1 MNSKNLSDLLNILK
15 LAQKLDSNGQY
26 KQSDIL
32 FNKTAS
38 YYPEQSQTKNKDISY
53 FEWDEITNEQ
63 FEDNN
68 RAYIEKK
75 PNLLQKE
82 YFNLGDGTDPA
93 KKDELSQ
100 EGLLNGPSGVIGPAY
115 IDPGNVASS
124 PSMAGGNMEEFEWD
138 NVRDENHPE
147 YNRIPR
153 R

>member
-1 MNSKNLSDLLNILK
+1 MNSKNLSDIFHLLK
-15 LAQKLDSNGQY
+15 LAQRLDSNEQY
-26 KQSDIL
+26 KQADIL
-32 FNKTAS
+32 FNRVAS

-53 FEWDEITNEQ
+53 FEWDETTNEQ
-63 FEDNN
+63 FQDNN
-68 RAYIEKK
+68 EANIEKK

-93 KKDELSQ
+93 KKEELSQ
-100 EGLLNGPSGVIGPAY
+100 EGLLNGPSGVTGPAY

-124 PSMAGGNMEEFEWD
+124 PSMAGGNMEEFKWE
-138 NVRDENHPE
+138 NVRNEDHPE